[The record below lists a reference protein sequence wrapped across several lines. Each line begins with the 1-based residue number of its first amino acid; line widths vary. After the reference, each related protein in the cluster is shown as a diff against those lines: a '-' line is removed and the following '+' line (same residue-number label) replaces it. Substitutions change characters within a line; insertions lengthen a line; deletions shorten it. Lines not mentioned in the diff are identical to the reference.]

1 MAEKDSSEKM
11 NLKSIFIHISSLIFI
26 IAPVSISWAGKA
38 IDQIQETSDR
48 ILLILDD
55 TSLKGPKNEAK
66 RNRMI
71 KELVNERFDWEE
83 FSKRALAK
91 HWRGQTIED
100 KKEFISLFGTLLE
113 RTYHDKVT
121 NHSVAKVIYDEEE
134 LDGKYGLVRIR
145 VLTHEKKEYPVTYKV
160 ILKGDDWFIYDI
172 SIKGISLVNNYRVQF
187 RDILRKS
194 SFQELLVRLRKK
206 LK

>member
-1 MAEKDSSEKM
+1 MGF
-11 NLKSIFIHISSLIFI
+11 KSILSYLLCLTFL
-26 IAPVSISWAGKA
+26 SIQASVVWAGKA
-38 IDQIQETSDR
+38 MDQIQETSDR
-48 ILLILDD
+48 ILVILDD
-55 TSLKGPKNEAK
+55 DSLKGPDNEVK

-91 HWRGQTIED
+91 HWHEQTTQD
-100 KKEFISLFGTLLE
+100 KQEFISLFGTLLE
-113 RTYHDKVT
+113 RTYQDKVT
-121 NHSVAKVIYDEEE
+121 DYSVAEVMYDEEE
-134 LDGKYGLVRIR
+134 LNGKYGLVRVRI
-145 VLTHEKKEYPVTYKV
+145 LTLEKKEYPVTYKV
-160 ILKGDDWFIYDI
+160 MLKGKDWFVYDI

-194 SFQELLVRLRKK
+194 SFQELLVRLRNK